1 MPAAT
6 TDRSSSHPPA
16 RPRRARPWHLVAWVV
31 LAALLALV
39 GPPAALSDTRP
50 GTDP

>member
-16 RPRRARPWHLVAWVV
+16 APDARPWHLVAWVV
-31 LAALLALV
+31 LAAPLALV